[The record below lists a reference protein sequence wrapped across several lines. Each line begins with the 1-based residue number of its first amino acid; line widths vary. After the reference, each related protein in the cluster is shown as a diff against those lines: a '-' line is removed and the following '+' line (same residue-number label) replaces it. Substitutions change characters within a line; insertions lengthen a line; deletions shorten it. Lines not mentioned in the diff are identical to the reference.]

1 MTPQPLLTL
10 RIVEEADVFAVR
22 QRGREVAA
30 ALGMERQDQVRVAT
44 ALSELG
50 RETYGLGG
58 DTVVTFAAAP
68 GPPAQLI
75 VDLAVD
81 AAAPSP
87 TPPGFAA
94 ASRLVDALQVSDAS
108 GTVVI
113 RMTKRLPGPRL
124 SADALRTA
132 SDRISALRPANALD
146 ELRAQN
152 EQLLAALEDVQR
164 SNDDLAR
171 LNEELAETNRGV
183 VALYNQLSDE
193 LEQTNRGVVALYAE
207 LDDRSAQLREASE
220 AKSRFLRNV
229 NHELRA
235 PIASILG
242 LLRLLLDPDGDPLT
256 PDQRQQL
263 TLANA
268 AGHDLLGLV
277 NQLLDLASAE
287 SGRIERQIEPVELAP
302 MMGQLR
308 GTLQPIATNPDVE
321 LVIEEP
327 PIRTVLTDER
337 LLGHVLRNLLTNAL
351 KFTERG
357 EVRLR
362 IRPDGDEVVY
372 EVSDTGIGLA
382 DDEVERIFEE
392 FYQVRGP
399 VQAKLTGT
407 GLGLPFARRLARRL
421 GGTLT
426 VRSEL
431 GVGSVF
437 TLRLP
442 VEAPV
447 AEPVS

>member
-1 MTPQPLLTL
+1 MTTQPLLTL
-10 RIVEEADVFAVR
+10 RIVEETDVFAVR

-44 ALSELG
+44 ALSEVG
-50 RETYGLGG
+50 RETYAMGA
-58 DTVVTFAAAP
+58 TVVTFVAAP

-75 VDLAVD
+75 VDLAVA
-81 AAAPSP
+81 AAAPDAP
-87 TPPGFAA
+87 LPGFAA

-132 SDRISALRPANALD
+132 SDRIRSLRPANALD

-152 EQLLAALEDVQR
+152 EQLLAALDDLQR

-207 LDDRSAQLREASE
+207 LDDRSARLREASE

-242 LLRLLLDPDGDPLT
+242 LLGLLLDPDGDPLT

-277 NQLLDLASAE
+277 NQLLDLAKAE
-287 SGRIERQIEPVELAP
+287 SGRMERQIEPVELAA
-302 MMGQLR
+302 MVGQLR
-308 GTLQPIATNPDVE
+308 GTLQPIATNPAVE

-327 PIRTVLTDER
+327 PIRTVMTDER

-362 IRPDGDEVVY
+362 VRPDGDDVVY

-382 DDEVERIFEE
+382 DDELDRIFEE

-399 VQAKLTGT
+399 VQAKVTGT
-407 GLGLPFARRLARRL
+407 GLGLPFARRLAQRL

-442 VEAPV
+442 AEAPV